1 MGRYVVSGSISL
13 ENPRLD
19 ALVENC
25 FDSVMI
31 TEAGSRNLIVYVN
44 KAFTDLTGYSSEED
58 PTQQRANSRA
68 SVRDNIQPATSTIS
82 SCSNS

>member
-31 TEAGSRNLIVYVN
+31 TEGGKKFDRKTYPSGSGTAHIW
-44 KAFTDLTGYSSEED
+44 
-58 PTQQRANSRA
+58 
-68 SVRDNIQPATSTIS
+68 
-82 SCSNS
+82 